1 VVKFVRL
8 GFRFWARL
16 LWKRNADLGGVSG
29 LGLADLA
36 IGSVIRCLVCACLT
50 SVSSVLGVVPLVEG

>member
-50 SVSSVLGVVPLVEG
+50 PAISVLGVPLVQG